1 MDRISIVFC
10 SDDNFAQHSAVTMR
24 SIVEHCSRPA
34 DIDFYYIHD
43 GISEEK
49 QVRLRRTIEGFG
61 ATLTFLTPDVSVFKD
76 AFINHYYSLASYFRL
91 LVPSCLPQE
100 VHRCLYL
107 DGDMVVDG
115 DVAELWATDLEG
127 HPLGAVPDLGV
138 MLSLKRTQSKATE
151 LGIPPEAGYFNSG
164 LLLIDLE
171 AWRRERY
178 ADQAAELALSRP
190 LKSHDQDALNAVF
203 TGRWTPI
210 DFRWNKMP
218 AVYGFSMKLL
228 LHAGKYRNAIEA
240 RKRPGILHYASRHKP
255 WKARETVGF
264 STPYYD
270 VLRRTAFADC
280 AVTSDAPAAKSERLR
295 IALGR
300 ILYSPFES
308 SR

>member
-10 SDDNFAQHSAVTMR
+10 SDDNFAQHSAATMR

-34 DIDFYYIHD
+34 AIDFYYIHD

-76 AFINHYYSLASYFRL
+76 AFINHYYSSAAYFRL
-91 LVPSCLPQE
+91 LIPACLPK
-100 VHRCLYL
+100 HLNRCLYL

-115 DVAELWATDLEG
+115 DIAELWGTDLDG
-127 HPLGAVPDLGV
+127 KPLGAVPDLGV
-138 MLSLKRTQSKATE
+138 MLSPKRTRAKIKE
-151 LGIPPEAGYFNSG
+151 LGLAKSDGYFNSG
-164 LLLIDLE
+164 LLLIDLS
-171 AWRRERY
+171 AWRSKGFGER
-178 ADQAAELALSRP
+178 AAEVALSKS
-190 LKSHDQDALNAVF
+190 LKSHDQDALNIVF
-203 TGRWTPI
+203 RGQWKAL

-228 LHAGKYRNAIEA
+228 LHARKYRKAIEA

-255 WKARETVGF
+255 WKAQETEGF

-295 IALGR
+295 IVLGR
-300 ILYSPFES
+300 VLYAPFES